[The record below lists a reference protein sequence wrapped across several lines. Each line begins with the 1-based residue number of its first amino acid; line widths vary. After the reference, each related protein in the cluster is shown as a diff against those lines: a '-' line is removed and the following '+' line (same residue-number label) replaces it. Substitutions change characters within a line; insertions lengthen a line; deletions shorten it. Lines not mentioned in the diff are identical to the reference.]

1 LPVFNPSRNEARGFF
16 FDTWK
21 KYKEQELL
29 SGLEKLAVEIII
41 LHPEYHSVLDDPA
54 RYLERDYLPEMGD
67 VNPFLHMA
75 MHLAIEEQL
84 SIDRPPG
91 IRRLFEQ
98 ILQKASDRHAVYHLL
113 MECLTEMIWR
123 AQRANTAPDE
133 RSYLECLE
141 KHAA

>member
-1 LPVFNPSRNEARGFF
+1 VFNPSRNKARGFF

-21 KYKEQELL
+21 KYKEQEPL

-41 LHPEYHSVLDDPA
+41 LHPEYHSVLHDPA
-54 RYLERDYLPEMGD
+54 RYLERDYLPDMGD

-75 MHLAIEEQL
+75 MHIAIEEQL
-84 SIDRPPG
+84 SIDRPRG

-98 ILQKASDRHAVYHLL
+98 ILQKTTDRHAVYHLL